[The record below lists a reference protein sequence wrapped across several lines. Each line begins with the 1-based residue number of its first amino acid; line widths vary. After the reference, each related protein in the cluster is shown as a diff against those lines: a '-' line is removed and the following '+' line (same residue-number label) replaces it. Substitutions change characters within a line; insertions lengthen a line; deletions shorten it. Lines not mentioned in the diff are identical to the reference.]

1 MALISV
7 LSETVQQGAIPRY
20 ERLVRFVAERAR
32 QDGNTVPWGARV
44 TTGASGRAIGFI
56 TRAESFAE
64 LAAREEP
71 DAMIRRL
78 FGEADG
84 TAILESLGE
93 GVISSTSTVATI
105 RDDLSGQPAP
115 QPGEVAPLI
124 LLTRIRTTNDGGPGV
139 EQLIRKVSEAA
150 TKVGDERQILVLQ
163 TTIGDLRSYAVAQAI
178 PNPAVLDEQATV
190 PELLLKA
197 FGQTQGESI
206 FREGTACI
214 AHVETELSTAR
225 PDLSNEG

>member
-7 LSETVQQGAIPRY
+7 LRETVQPGAIARY

-32 QDGNTVPWGARV
+32 QDSNTIQWSARV
-44 TTGASGRAIGFI
+44 NTGASGRSIGFI
-56 TRAESFAE
+56 TLADGFAD
-64 LAAREEP
+64 LAAQEEP

-84 TAILESLGE
+84 TAIVETLGDC
-93 GVISSTSTVATI
+93 VSSSINTVATI
-105 RDDLSGQPAP
+105 RDDLSSQATP
-115 QPGEVAPLI
+115 QPGQTAPLI
-124 LLTRIRTTNDGGPGV
+124 LLTRIHATRDGALGV
-139 EQLIRKVSEAA
+139 EQLISKVSEAA
-150 TKVGDERQILVLQ
+150 TKVGEDRQFLVLQ
-163 TTIGDLRSYAVAQAI
+163 TTIGDLRNYAVAQSVA
-178 PNPAVLDEQATV
+178 NPAVLDEQATV

-197 FGQTQGESI
+197 FGQSEGESI

-214 AHVETELSTAR
+214 EHVETELSTAR